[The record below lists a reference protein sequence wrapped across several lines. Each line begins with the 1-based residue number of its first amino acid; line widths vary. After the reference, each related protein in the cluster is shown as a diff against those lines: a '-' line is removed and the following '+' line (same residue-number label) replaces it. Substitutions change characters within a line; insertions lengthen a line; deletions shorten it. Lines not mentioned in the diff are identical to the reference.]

1 VNKNKEKIKGKSN
14 KVNYEMKNK
23 KKIMEILTN
32 KFYLSF
38 SSLNEVLEI
47 LWELEEFKKVNIIDF
62 LEGLNYSDNY
72 SKKQK
77 GNRLLKELREKKY
90 PEMTESLLKIKK
102 EIKEIEKGKK
112 SLKLEI
118 PQNLEGDFL
127 KLEIIVKKEQE
138 IDEIINKLFEKK
150 QALKNI
156 LRKIQRGG

>member
-1 VNKNKEKIKGKSN
+1 MNKNKEKIKGKSN

-62 LEGLNYSDNY
+62 LEGLNYTDNY

>member
-1 VNKNKEKIKGKSN
+1 MNKNKEKIKGKSN